1 MAEHWDK
8 QQVERLVLWT
18 AVKKVVLLVVSKV
31 EMRGK

>member
-8 QQVERLVLWT
+8 QQVEWLVMLT
-18 AVKKVVLLVVSKV
+18 AVKKVVLMVVAKV